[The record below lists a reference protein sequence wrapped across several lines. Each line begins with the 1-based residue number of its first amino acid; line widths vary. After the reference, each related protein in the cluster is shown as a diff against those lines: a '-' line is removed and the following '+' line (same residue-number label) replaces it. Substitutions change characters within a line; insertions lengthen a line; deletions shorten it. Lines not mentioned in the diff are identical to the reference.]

1 MLNRE
6 SLLGGSMKK
15 HVLVT
20 GGAGY
25 IGSHTAKALNLAGY
39 VPVTFDNLVYG
50 HRWAVKWGPLVE
62 ADLSDQEAIERVLRD
77 YPIEGVIH
85 FAAYAYVGE
94 SMTLPEKY
102 FRNNVINTL
111 HLIDAMRGAGVRNIV
126 FSSTCATYGVPTQ
139 VPIPEDHAQ
148 QPINPYGESKLF
160 VERVLH
166 WHHLAHGLNY
176 AALRYFN
183 AAGADLDGE
192 IGEAHDP
199 ETHLI
204 PLAIESALGLR
215 PGLDIYGTDYPTPDG
230 TAVRDYIHV
239 ADLADAHVRAL
250 RHLTSGG
257 ESLRV
262 NLGTGRGH
270 SVRDVVDAV
279 RRIGGV
285 PVPVRECPRRAGDPP
300 ELVAAPT
307 RAGEMLGWTPR
318 WSDLDTLIAS
328 ALRWHQQRAELT
340 NSIRRVGAGV

>member
-1 MLNRE
+1 
-6 SLLGGSMKK
+6 MKK
-15 HVLVT
+15 HILVT

-25 IGSHTAKALNLAGY
+25 IGSHTAKALSLSGY
-39 VPVTFDNLVYG
+39 VPVTFDNMVYG
-50 HRWAVKWGPLVE
+50 HRWAVKWGPLIE
-62 ADLSDQEAIERVLRD
+62 GDLGDTAAIERVLKD

-94 SMTLPEKY
+94 SMTSPEKY
-102 FRNNVINTL
+102 FRNNAINTL
-111 HLIDAMRGAGVRNIV
+111 HLLEAMKAAGVHDLV
-126 FSSTCATYGVPTQ
+126 FSSTCATYGVPGE
-139 VPIPEDHAQ
+139 VPIPEDHPQ
-148 QPINPYGESKLF
+148 RPINPYGESKLF
-160 VERVLH
+160 IERVLH

-215 PGLDIYGTDYPTPDG
+215 KGLEIYGTDYPTPDG

-250 RHLTSGG
+250 RHLASGG
-257 ESLRV
+257 ESLRA
-262 NLGTGRGH
+262 NLGTGHGH
-270 SVRDVVDAV
+270 SVREVISAV
-279 RRIGGV
+279 ERVGGR
-285 PVPVRECPRRAGDPP
+285 PVPVRECPRRPGDPP

-307 RAGEMLGWTPR
+307 RAGDVLHWTPR
-318 WSDLDTLIAS
+318 FSDLDTIISS
-328 ALRWHQQRAELT
+328 AWRWHQQQVG
-340 NSIRRVGAGV
+340 RVDKPARIARVS